1 MKAFTA
7 RTIVGITLLFG
18 LFAPEAY
25 AQSTPSGRSAQG
37 GPAMLQGTRG
47 GGADPTLQ
55 PIPLE
60 PSGSPACC
68 GDDWSAIPNGHLWT
82 GYCEQADHRGCQ
94 PAAREASSEALLRE
108 PPLREFALD
117 RFVMSLTN
125 LLACHSRHPAAA
137 CDVGPDTVAYPPGRA
152 EPARS
157 PAVPRNA
164 PRNSVQTRPVL
175 PVQPSVA
182 PPRRIQP
189 QPPRHKRVPAK
200 IVPPA
205 VPHVHVGPPS
215 VPRNFMTTTPR
226 PRASPVEQ
234 TAPILRDSGTS
245 RPSAESQQGKTAGT
259 PRDDA
264 PLPPNGMQRAPQA
277 PAVPAN
283 VIPKR
288 MLEKK
293 PPKKKDRQVSYR
305 LGDYFRTR

>member
-1 MKAFTA
+1 MKPFTA

-18 LFAPEAY
+18 LFVPEAY
-25 AQSTPSGRSAQG
+25 AQSTPSARSAKS

-47 GGADPTLQ
+47 GVADPTLQ

-60 PSGSPACC
+60 PSDSSECC
-68 GDDWSAIPNGHLWT
+68 GDDWSGVANGHLWT
-82 GYCEQADHRGCQ
+82 GYCEQAHNRGCQ
-94 PAAREASSEALLRE
+94 PAAREASSEALMRE

-117 RFVMSLTN
+117 RFVMSLAN
-125 LLACHSRHPAAA
+125 LLACRSRHPAAA
-137 CDVGPDTVAYPPGRA
+137 CDIGPDTRSYPPGVA

-157 PAVPRNA
+157 PRVPRNA
-164 PRNSVQTRPVL
+164 PPKSVRTRPAL
-175 PVQPSVA
+175 PVQPNVA
-182 PPRRIQP
+182 PPRRIEP
-189 QPPRHKRVPAK
+189 QPPRQKWVPAQ

-205 VPHVHVGPPS
+205 VPQVHVAPPS

-226 PRASPVEQ
+226 PQESPVEP
-234 TAPILRDSGTS
+234 TASSLRESGTS
-245 RPSAESQQGKTAGT
+245 RPSAASRQGRTAGT
-259 PRDDA
+259 PHDDA